1 MNKILRKNFSKLTVI
16 SSIALS
22 VPIIGTLVTESTP
35 KRPTGIRTN
44 PRVGNMSSSLSPS
57 MSPDSETPLTN
68 MGPRRARTYKLAMD
82 NPLSEGLPHQTSL
95 LFDKP
100 KGHKP
105 VRTKTYK
112 MAIGN
117 SNGMYGSMNDI
128 LEEESSSSK
137 KEGIV
142 NHGAKSL
149 NDLTSSKESV
159 QEASGGTSVVPSKSE
174 GSSSEKGSLWDKA
187 KRFFKK

>member
-1 MNKILRKNFSKLTVI
+1 MRKKISKLTVI
-16 SSIALS
+16 SSIVLS
-22 VPIIGTLVTESTP
+22 VPMMTMLVAESTP

-44 PRVGNMSSSLSPS
+44 PKFGNVSSSLSPS

-68 MGPRRARTYKLAMD
+68 TGPRRARTYKLAMD

-117 SNGMYGSMNDI
+117 SNGMYGSRGNI
-128 LEEESSSSK
+128 LDEEVSSSK

-142 NHGAKSL
+142 NQGS
-149 NDLTSSKESV
+149 DSTTTSESV
-159 QEASGGTSVVPSKSE
+159 QGASGGTGIVPSKSG
-174 GSSSEKGSLWDKA
+174 GSSSGKGSLWDRA
-187 KRFFKK
+187 KRIFKK

>member
-1 MNKILRKNFSKLTVI
+1 MRKKISKLTVI

-82 NPLSEGLPHQTSL
+82 NSFTGGLPDQTSL
-95 LFDKP
+95 LLDNKP

-105 VRTKTYK
+105 VRTHTYK
-112 MAIGN
+112 KAIKN

-142 NHGAKSL
+142 NQGAKSL
-149 NDLTSSKESV
+149 NDLTSSNESV
-159 QEASGGTSVVPSKSE
+159 QGASGGTSVVPSKSE

>member
-1 MNKILRKNFSKLTVI
+1 MRKKISKLTVI

-22 VPIIGTLVTESTP
+22 VPMMTMLVAESTP

-44 PRVGNMSSSLSPS
+44 PKFGNVSSSLSPS

-68 MGPRRARTYKLAMD
+68 TGPRRARTYKLAMD
-82 NPLSEGLPHQTSL
+82 NPFTGGLPDQTSL
-95 LFDKP
+95 SQDKS

-142 NHGAKSL
+142 NQGAKSL
-149 NDLTSSKESV
+149 NDLTSSNESV
-159 QEASGGTSVVPSKSE
+159 QGASGGTSVVPSKSG
-174 GSSSEKGSLWDKA
+174 GSSSGKGSLWNNL